1 MSAAVMVPRWLVYTV
16 LAALVGLAVA
26 VVLLFTRLLDGE
38 RVMRAMTSDIETVSS
53 QSTSQVDQI
62 GQQVDQIKV
71 PEAGPRGPRGERGPR
86 GYPGVPGLADRR
98 GSPVTTCGRSAA
110 PYRVWST
117 SRWTT
122 AGSSLSCTG
131 WSPASRGYP

>member
-62 GQQVDQIKV
+62 RQQVDQIKV

-86 GYPGVPGLADRR
+86 GYPGVPGPR
-98 GSPVTTCGRSAA
+98 GPQGESGDDMWPIGCAIPRLVDLEVDNGGFV
-110 PYRVWST
+110 PQLYRVV
-117 SRWTT
+117 
-122 AGSSLSCTG
+122 AC
-131 WSPASRGYP
+131 